1 MNAYHPLIFGVVAL
15 LAMILSA
22 LFSGIETGLYTIN
35 RVRLTVRASHGDRR
49 ASRLQNYLANP
60 NRMLSTL
67 LLGNNLAH
75 YGQSYCIAA
84 IIDHFGFSPGQS
96 VLINAGVL
104 IPVIF
109 IFCETLPKD
118 LF

>member
-1 MNAYHPLIFGVVAL
+1 MNGYHPLIFGVLAL

-49 ASRLQNYLANP
+49 AVRLQNYLANP

-67 LLGNNLAH
+67 LMGNNLAH
-75 YGQSYCIAA
+75 YVVSFSVAA
-84 IIDHFGFSPGQS
+84 IIDEFGIAPGS
-96 VLINAGVL
+96 AIAINACLL
-104 IPVIF
+104 IPLMF
-109 IFCETLPKD
+109 IFADT
-118 LF
+118 